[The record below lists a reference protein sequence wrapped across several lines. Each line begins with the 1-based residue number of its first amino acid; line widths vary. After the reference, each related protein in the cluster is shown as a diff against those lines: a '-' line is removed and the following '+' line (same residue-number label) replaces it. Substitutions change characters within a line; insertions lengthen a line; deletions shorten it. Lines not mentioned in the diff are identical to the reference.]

1 MHFLLFFL
9 SIAYTL
15 LVIHYAISFKK
26 INCFLITLFIL
37 FITSL
42 IYTFL
47 IYKEKIDISTA
58 GIYRTSFIIGAIIF
72 FIYGLLTGITE
83 KKKGFL
89 SSFISTFIIIAIII
103 IVKLLSKQSF
113 QPTNLIKYGVYLLT
127 SVVGGILG
135 VNLTSKSKKNV
146 V

>member
-1 MHFLLFFL
+1 M
-9 SIAYTL
+9 
-15 LVIHYAISFKK
+15 
-26 INCFLITLFIL
+26 
-37 FITSL
+37 
-42 IYTFL
+42 
-47 IYKEKIDISTA
+47 YKEKIDISTA

-135 VNLTSKSKKNV
+135 VNLTSKVRKM
-146 V
+146 

>member
-1 MHFLLFFL
+1 MQYLLKK
-9 SIAYTL
+9 SI
-15 LVIHYAISFKK
+15 V
-26 INCFLITLFIL
+26 FLITLFIL

-89 SSFISTFIIIAIII
+89 SIFISTFIIIAIII

>member
-1 MHFLLFFL
+1 MQYLLKK
-9 SIAYTL
+9 SI
-15 LVIHYAISFKK
+15 V
-26 INCFLITLFIL
+26 FLITLFIL

-113 QPTNLIKYGVYLLT
+113 QPTNLIKYGVEIGRAH
-127 SVVGGILG
+127 V
-135 VNLTSKSKKNV
+135 
-146 V
+146 